1 MLKQQLQLKLS
12 QKLSPQ
18 QIQLMKL
25 MQLSTLDFEQRLQYE
40 IEQNPALEKG
50 KEIKDQDDN
59 TLNNEF
65 EEDFSDSEDVNIDN
79 YLTDDEVPNY
89 KLNSKNYTNEEDEK
103 TIPISGEIGFHQ
115 LLKNQISSLILN
127 KKETLIAEFIIGS
140 IDDSG
145 YIRRSKQDLID
156 DLAFTQ
162 NIFIEEKE
170 LSNILKKVQSLDPPG
185 IGSNSLKE
193 CLSIQL
199 SR

>member
-50 KEIKDQDDN
+50 KEIKDEDEN
-59 TLNNEF
+59 SLNNEF
-65 EEDFSDSEDVNIDN
+65 DEKMTDNEDINIDS

-89 KLNSKNYTNEEDEK
+89 KLNSKNYNSEEDEK

-115 LLKNQISSLILN
+115 LLKNQVGSLILN

-140 IDDSG
+140 IDDRV
-145 YIRRSKQDLID
+145 Y
-156 DLAFTQ
+156 
-162 NIFIEEKE
+162 N
-170 LSNILKKVQSLDPPG
+170 
-185 IGSNSLKE
+185 
-193 CLSIQL
+193 CLLYTSPSPRDIQKDRIA
-199 SR
+199 SSA

>member
-1 MLKQQLQLKLS
+1 MLKQHLQLKLS

-50 KEIKDQDDN
+50 KENKDDDDS
-59 TLNNEF
+59 LNNEF
-65 EEDFSDSEDVNIDN
+65 EENFSDNEDINIDN

-89 KLNSKNYTNEEDEK
+89 KFNSKNYSNEEDEK
-103 TIPISGEIGFHQ
+103 TIPIAGEIGFHQ

-145 YIRRSKQDLID
+145 YIRRTKQDLVD

-185 IGSNSLKE
+185 IASNTLKE
-193 CLSIQL
+193 
-199 SR
+199 